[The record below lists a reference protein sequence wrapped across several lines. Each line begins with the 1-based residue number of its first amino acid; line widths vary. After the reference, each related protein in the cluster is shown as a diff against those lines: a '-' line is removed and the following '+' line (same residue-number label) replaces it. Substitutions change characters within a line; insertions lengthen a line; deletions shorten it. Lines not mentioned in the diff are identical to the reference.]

1 MKSIDGCKPF
11 KKILNKPAI
20 INNRDRN
27 YSKFPDSNDLFTLT
41 IDGQINFEL
50 SSKICIK
57 IVKANYNAKLIN
69 LFSSEYFDIL
79 RNKMGWLGKIR

>member
-1 MKSIDGCKPF
+1 MTPICSHSLSARPIVLKSNEQIE
-11 KKILNKPAI
+11 L
-20 INNRDRN
+20 
-27 YSKFPDSNDLFTLT
+27 KFPNPSDIFTLT